1 MDDFP
6 EFMKRQANRIAA
18 SSQATA
24 GVEGYVFDRADGSQ
38 MAFWT
43 VRSPPSMPAKVARF
57 GSRSLVPHARSEYLR
72 NLPRLAAPATRRT

>member
-6 EFMKRQANRIAA
+6 VFMKPHANRIAA

-24 GVEGYVFDRADGSQ
+24 GVESFVFDRADRSQ

-43 VRSPPSMPAKVARF
+43 CREAALSTPYVHDF
-57 GSRSLVPHARSEYLR
+57 DEYMIVVQGCYTVIIDDKR
-72 NLPRLAAPATRRT
+72 IPV